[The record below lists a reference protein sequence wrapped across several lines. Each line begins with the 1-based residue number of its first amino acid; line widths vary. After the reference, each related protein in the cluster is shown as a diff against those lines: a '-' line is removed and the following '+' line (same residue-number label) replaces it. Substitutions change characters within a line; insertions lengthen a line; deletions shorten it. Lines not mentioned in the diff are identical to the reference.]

1 MYVFMNYQPISDNHV
16 QIREMQEYYNSDV
29 QWKLSAAE
37 VKKILQQRVDFSA
50 AAIKTL
56 KL

>member
-37 VKKILQQRVDFSA
+37 VKRILQQRVDFSA
-50 AAIKTL
+50 AAIKAL